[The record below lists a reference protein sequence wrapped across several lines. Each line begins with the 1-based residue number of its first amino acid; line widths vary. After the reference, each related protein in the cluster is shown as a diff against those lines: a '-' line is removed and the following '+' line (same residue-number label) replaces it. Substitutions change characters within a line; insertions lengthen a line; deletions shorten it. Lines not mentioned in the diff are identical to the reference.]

1 MTYIY
6 SKISINFEI
15 TIDLTETWCYLKYIP
30 QNLVYSDKN
39 LVILFKL

>member
-1 MTYIY
+1 M
-6 SKISINFEI
+6 EI